1 MQPVLSTSRNGRP
14 LARPPRIDLSDFL
27 PYLINRVG
35 SALVTRFSE
44 EALHGKHLSIDM
56 WRVLAALSNNGG
68 LRQIDLAGMTSIE
81 VSTVSRLVTRLAQM
95 DLVSRTRS
103 PANSREVTVQLAP
116 KGKML
121 VARLVPIAEALQDT
135 ATRGLSKQELAG
147 VKRALRQMHE
157 NLTAGDGGRRTAG
170 DRT

>member
-1 MQPVLSTSRNGRP
+1 
-14 LARPPRIDLSDFL
+14 LARPPRLDLSEFL

-44 EALHGKHLSIDM
+44 EALHGKNLSIDM

-95 DLVSRTRS
+95 SLVSRTRS

-116 KGKML
+116 KGKAL
-121 VARLVPIAEALQDT
+121 VAQLIPIAGALQDT
-135 ATRGLSKQELAG
+135 ATRGLTKQELAG
-147 VKRALRQMHE
+147 VKRALRHMHE
-157 NLTAGDGGRRTAG
+157 NLTADGERPRTERS
-170 DRT
+170 D